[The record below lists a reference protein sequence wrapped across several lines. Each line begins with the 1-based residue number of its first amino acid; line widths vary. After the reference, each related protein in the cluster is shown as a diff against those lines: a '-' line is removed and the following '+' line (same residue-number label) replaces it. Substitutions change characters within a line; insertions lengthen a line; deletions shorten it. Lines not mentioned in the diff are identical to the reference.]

1 VEEQLPDTSEEVLVE
16 EEEEEEQEEEQ
27 VEEEETECHPS
38 YPDFCISPPPP
49 NLNCNDIS
57 GRRFTVLSPDPHG
70 LDGNDND
77 GIGCES

>member
-27 VEEEETECHPS
+27 VGEEETECHPS
-38 YPDFCISPPPP
+38 YPDFCIPPLPP

-70 LDGNDND
+70 RWQ
-77 GIGCES
+77 